1 MKGYWVG
8 GELPRPSGRSS
19 SRTGFRPTEYNRD
32 ESDPNAMIYALKSF
46 PMNVFIDGDSMDT
59 LVKVVMAAR
68 DEVIA
73 AGWL

>member
-1 MKGYWVG
+1 
-8 GELPRPSGRSS
+8 
-19 SRTGFRPTEYNRD
+19 
-32 ESDPNAMIYALKSF
+32 MIYALKSF